1 MIPWLPIVDLVVFC
15 YSLIKRFVRQE
26 EKKNENAQLKGI
38 NFAVTELWPDFY
50 LNTDVSKKCSEYSN
64 NLIIFYFF

>member
-26 EKKNENAQLKGI
+26 EEKNENAQLKGI
-38 NFAVTELWPDFY
+38 NFAVTELWPDF
-50 LNTDVSKKCSEYSN
+50 
-64 NLIIFYFF
+64 